1 MPIGSL
7 YQDPDEFMKNLTQAI
22 SGANPAA
29 QPEQPSA
36 APQGSLEQLQA
47 LMAQQQAVSSQQ
59 QEAQARATA
68 ASLETPRSG
77 FRQEGGTWGQA
88 FKDPSKAQAN
98 AMVAAGLAL
107 ATSDPTKNLSQRIG
121 MALGSG
127 VNALTQTRDT
137 EQKRVAAGAQAEAD
151 RFKAEGETVKDQ
163 FDMMS
168 EIAKEERLRTGG
180 ASPSG
185 ISKLVRERNAARETG
200 DQELVDIL
208 NSKISK
214 ETQKEP
220 VSFDPAS
227 LKIIGGE
234 LSELKEKA
242 DQAKKMD
249 AESDRAEA
257 ALDSAFTGLAAGIKM
272 DALRVGKLFGI
283 SGLSKEISATEA
295 LGQALGRNTLDLLA
309 SGDLGS
315 GTGLSDKDK
324 EFAEKVTGGTVE
336 LSREN
341 IEYAIDAKR
350 RAANHYREKFNS
362 ASENYYNIY
371 KERGAV
377 PAYVEAS
384 FSRQYQTRPYTPI
397 SAETRAI
404 MLRNM
409 TTDELK
415 AGVKTQ

>member
-1 MPIGSL
+1 MATGSF
-7 YQDPDEFMKNLTQAI
+7 YNPEEEFMKTLTQAM
-22 SGANPAA
+22 SSSEGESPVPEEAA
-29 QPEQPSA
+29 I
-36 APQGSLEQLQA
+36 PQGRIGQLEA
-47 LMAQQQAVSSQQ
+47 LMAQQQNLSAQQ
-59 QEAQARATA
+59 AEAQARANQA
-68 ASLETPRSG
+68 ALQTPRTG

-98 AMVAAGLAL
+98 AMVSAGLAL
-107 ATSDPTKNLSQRIG
+107 ATSDPTKSLSQRIG

-127 VNALTQTRDT
+127 VNTLAQTRGE

-151 RFKAEGETVKDQ
+151 RFGAEKEMGKDQ
-163 FDMMS
+163 FDMMT
-168 EIAKEERLRTGG
+168 EVAKEERLRSGG

-185 ISKLVRERNAARETG
+185 ISKLVRERNAAREAG

-234 LSELKEKA
+234 LSALKEKA

-257 ALDSAFTGLAAGIKM
+257 ALGSAFTGLAAGVKM
-272 DALRVGKLFGI
+272 DAFRVGKLFGL

-295 LGQALGRNTLDLLA
+295 LGQALGRNTLDLLS

-324 EFAEKVTGGTVE
+324 EFAEKVTGGTIE

-371 KERGAV
+371 KERGSV

-384 FSRQYQTRPYTPI
+384 FSRLYQTRPYTPI

-415 AGVKTQ
+415 AASKSK